1 MALGKKT
8 GGRQKGT
15 PNKRTLATDRQ
26 REQLRKEGI
35 DPKDY
40 IIGVLNGDDYDEIR
54 YKAALDLMEFYYPKL
69 SRTEMKA
76 KVEITEHEAALKDL
90 E

>member
-15 PNKRTLATDRQ
+15 RNKRTLATERQ
-26 REQLRKEGI
+26 IKKLKQAGK

-40 IIGVLNGDDYDEIR
+40 LAGVMAGTHEHDPNKVR
-54 YKAALDLMEFYYPKL
+54 AAEVLMEFYYPKL
-69 SRTEMKA
+69 QRTTVKADVRITHEEMLD
-76 KVEITEHEAALKDL
+76 EL